1 MSVET
6 HTDYLAALKHRDT
19 LLDQWLK
26 MEPAAIQSGVAR
38 MASAFLLE
46 PLPLALEVYSQTIP
60 KTVVLAQQQL
70 LTLSQ
75 KLDSE
80 VHLGS

>member
-1 MSVET
+1 MHHPVPVLDLA
-6 HTDYLAALKHRDT
+6 HLGLAHQHRRYLGL
-19 LLDQWLK
+19 
-26 MEPAAIQSGVAR
+26 
-38 MASAFLLE
+38 ASAFLLE